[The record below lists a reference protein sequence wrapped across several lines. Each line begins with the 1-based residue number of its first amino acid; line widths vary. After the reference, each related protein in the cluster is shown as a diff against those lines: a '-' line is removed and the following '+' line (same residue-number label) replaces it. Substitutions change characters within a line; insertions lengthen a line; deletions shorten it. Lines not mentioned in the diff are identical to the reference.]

1 MAYRD
6 YYRILGVPQ
15 TANEQ
20 EIKTAYRKLA
30 RQLHPDLNPGDKKSE
45 ERFKEVN
52 EAYEILSDKDKRSQY
67 DLYGRWQNSS
77 GGGRSP
83 TEGFGGG
90 MPGASDFDFSNFGNF
105 EEFIDF
111 LLGNRRGPEP
121 PGRPSGPTKGE
132 SVEMSAELT
141 LEESFQGTRKRYRT
155 NANKVIEV
163 NFPAGVQTGS
173 KIRVSGEGRDGG
185 QGGPAGDLILVVKLA
200 PHPYYTIEGEDL
212 LLELPLTPAEAVLGT
227 EVEVP
232 TLEGKVRLKI
242 PKGTTAGRTL
252 RLGGKGL
259 KRSKGTGRGDQL
271 IKIRIEVPARPSEAE
286 RELYEK
292 LLKIESPTAIRS
304 SFG

>member
-6 YYRILGVPQ
+6 YYRILGVPK
-15 TANEQ
+15 TANDQ
-20 EIKTAYRKLA
+20 EIKTAYRQLA

-52 EAYEILSDKDKRSQY
+52 EAYEILSDKEKRSQY
-67 DLYGRWQNSS
+67 DLYGSWQNSS
-77 GGGRSP
+77 RAP
-83 TEGFGGG
+83 AEGFSGG
-90 MPGASDFDFSNFGNF
+90 MPGASDFDFSNFNNF

-111 LLGNRRGPEP
+111 LLGNRRGAEA
-121 PGRPSGPTKGE
+121 PGRGSGPSKGE

-141 LEESFQGTRKRYRT
+141 LEEAFQGTRKRYRT

-173 KIRVSGEGRDGG
+173 KIRVSGEGREGSSGG
-185 QGGPAGDLILVVKLA
+185 GAGDLILVVKLA
-200 PHPYYTIEGEDL
+200 THPYYTIEGDDL
-212 LLELPLTPAEAVLGT
+212 LLDLPLTPAEAVLGT

-259 KRSKGTGRGDQL
+259 KRAKGNGRGDQL
-271 IKIRIEVPARPSEAE
+271 IKVRIEVPVHPSEAE
-286 RELYEK
+286 RELYDK
-292 LLKIESPTAIRS
+292 LSKIESAAAIRS
-304 SFG
+304 KFG